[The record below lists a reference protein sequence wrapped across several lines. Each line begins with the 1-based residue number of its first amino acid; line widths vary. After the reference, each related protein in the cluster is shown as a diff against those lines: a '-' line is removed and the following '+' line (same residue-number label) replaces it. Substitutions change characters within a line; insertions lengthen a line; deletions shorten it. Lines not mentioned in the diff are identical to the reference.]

1 MTVKQ
6 PLGIAACILV
16 SALAP
21 AAAHAQQIWL
31 PAACDIKPG
40 DQRVNSG
47 MQSLK
52 SASSTKFA
60 DQRAKDLKDA
70 ERVLTQAVTTG
81 NQDKNPAAWYYLGR
95 YHLMAGELGGAGL
108 ALTKAPDAAPPSQ
121 SDTPLKPPP
130 PRGATLIRPV

>member
-1 MTVKQ
+1 
-6 PLGIAACILV
+6 CILV
-16 SALAP
+16 AALAP

-95 YHLMAGELGGAGL
+95 YYLMAGELGGAGSG
-108 ALTKAPDAAPPSQ
+108 LTKGPARASGGKGHSGP
-121 SDTPLKPPP
+121 
-130 PRGATLIRPV
+130 